1 MDSLWTLYG
10 ALQSSYEFANGTVGA
25 AVHLYEMRTFLH
37 EGVFVIQ
44 GTLVRVVEV
53 ADGGDEVVVE
63 YTDKEGFPHYIKGIR
78 PEELK

>member
-1 MDSLWTLYG
+1 M
-10 ALQSSYEFANGTVGA
+10 ALQPGDEKT
-25 AVHLYEMRTFLH
+25 LDRPTFLH

-53 ADGGDEVVVE
+53 SDGGQEVVVE

-78 PEELK
+78 PEELI